1 VAAAD
6 VLIYLGDLAPVFA
19 GARHALRAGGLF
31 GFSVEA
37 SDAEDFVLRP
47 TLRYAHSV
55 AYLRELAASHQ
66 FVFEFIEPRIIR
78 KEKGSDVDGFH
89 AILRRS

>member
-1 VAAAD
+1 M
-6 VLIYLGDLAPVFA
+6 
-19 GARHALRAGGLF
+19 F

-37 SDAEDFVLRP
+37 SDAEDIVLQH

-55 AYLRELAASHQ
+55 AYLQQLAASHR
-66 FVFEFIEPRIIR
+66 FVFEFIEPRTIR
-78 KEKGSDVDGFH
+78 QEKGSDVSGFH